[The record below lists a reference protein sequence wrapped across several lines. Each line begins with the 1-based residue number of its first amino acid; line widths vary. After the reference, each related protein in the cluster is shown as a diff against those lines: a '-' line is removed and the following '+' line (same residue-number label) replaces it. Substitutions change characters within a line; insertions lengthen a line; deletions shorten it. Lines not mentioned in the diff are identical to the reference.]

1 MIISLILR
9 IPNKTA
15 VIMSK
20 FISEQTIIQL
30 PFKQNVI
37 TKCIERYLVIMSILV
52 IIGCVAKI
60 FMELEENKNVKSE

>member
-15 VIMSK
+15 VIVSK
-20 FISEQTIIQL
+20 ILSEQTVIQL
-30 PFKQNVI
+30 PFKQDTI
-37 TKCIERYLVIMSILV
+37 IKCIERYLVIMSILV

-60 FMELEENKNVKSE
+60 FMELEESRNVKSE

>member
-30 PFKQNVI
+30 PFKQDVI

-60 FMELEENKNVKSE
+60 FMELEESKNVKSE